1 MGIKLKSASLTA
13 AQELRS
19 FLDKNN
25 AVISSHADGVQVL
38 VYHKYAPAFKAHDCV
53 VLPDMVE
60 QVGYIE
66 PAMYSYPWRLERL
79 TYMTDDW
86 AVLATLLDNASAASI
101 PLIMV
106 G

>member
-13 AQELRS
+13 AEILRS
-19 FLDKNN
+19 FLDTNH
-25 AVISSHADGVQVL
+25 AVVSACEGGVQAI
-38 VYHKYAPAFKAHDCV
+38 VYHKYTPAFKAHDCV
-53 VLPDMVE
+53 VTPDVIE

-79 TYMTDDW
+79 TYLTDDW
-86 AVLATLLDNASAASI
+86 AVLATLLDRPSSASI

-106 G
+106 K